1 MSQPVTTK
9 TPAELVGAYIKLRD
23 KKEAAQAEFKKS
35 LEATNQVMTMLEGV
49 LLQKLEEL
57 GVDSLTA
64 KGIGTVYR
72 NTSDSATVQD
82 KAEFREWVE
91 STGNWDVVD
100 MRANKTVVRDMLN
113 KGELVPGVKFTST
126 HTVGIRRT

>member
-1 MSQPVTTK
+1 MTSSEK
-9 TPAELVGAYIKLRD
+9 TLRADARRNRERIVESARELFARD
-23 KKEAAQAEFKKS
+23 GQDAQIEEIAAHA
-35 LEATNQVMTMLEGV
+35 GV
-49 LLQKLEEL
+49 
-57 GVDSLTA
+57 
-64 KGIGTVYR
+64 GIGTVYR